1 MNATDWITAIS
12 SALMVIITYMYVKA
26 TIHIS
31 ESNKESAEASRK
43 QIEESQKQQKQN
55 VGLQLYAMRKEVISK
70 LSNKQYNEVYWD
82 IPLLFDDDLFSKYLN
97 ITDKVN
103 RIETLQ
109 TLINSFEN
117 ELGLLV
123 GTRLSDHIRQL
134 RETAILTG
142 DFSIVKNATSGAI
155 KNVETSSDL
164 TKHVDEYI
172 RQIDEAHTLE
182 KLRSIETTQYIIALN
197 DFVRKS
203 IQ

>member
-1 MNATDWITAIS
+1 
-12 SALMVIITYMYVKA
+12 MVIITSMYVKA

-164 TKHVDEYI
+164 TKHVDAYI